1 MKKFVG
7 LVNGKSFDNVEDW
20 NKAALDA
27 IEKDSDNLS
36 ISSYYSYVDDKEEEP
51 KKIEDKNESNEVSS
65 SEYILDEKVTPQSVK
80 NDFVEYALDDKL
92 QKRLEN
98 ASNKEDIRETVS
110 TFVDRLSKKI
120 DAGSDEINVLE
131 KDIDSL
137 QKKLYEKIDEVK
149 YNQGRK
155 RYYNTILDIIGEPEK
170 KKEEYVKPDVSAKRV
185 LGFDDDTSLLG
196 ILRQLGILR

>member
-7 LVNGKSFDNVEDW
+7 LVNGKSFDNIEDW

-36 ISSYYSYVDDKEEEP
+36 ISSYYSYVDDKEESE
-51 KKIEDKNESNEVSS
+51 KIEDKKESNEVSS

-98 ASNKEDIRETVS
+98 ASNKEDIRKTVS
-110 TFVDRLSKKI
+110 TFVDRLSEKI
-120 DAGSDEINVLE
+120 DAGSDEIKVLE

-137 QKKLYEKIDEVK
+137 QKKLYEKIDDVK

-170 KKEEYVKPDVSAKRV
+170 KEEYVKPDVSVKKV